1 MEVSPQQGP
10 NLKRLPNILLLMFG
24 IQSSFR
30 LWNSRRCVRPK
41 PVTFNHSQPI
51 AELYGALKRSKVGKA
66 PGPDSL
72 SMDWIKVSPLQSKH
86 LLLAHNSCLFAADA
100 PDSWKLARVAMIYK
114 GKGKDPRSPAS
125 YHPISLANSF
135 YKLYASMHQHTNT
148 ASHLRL
154 MIFCHPISSVFVNQ
168 DLLQLRS
175 FDSETSRTFWTSY
188 YMSTFSPWTGSR
200 LSTRSTA
207 RRCWPST
214 AFFISSSSRLPNR
227 AYSSTLINSNS
238 FGCMRTMMFR
248 FLLLSPLR
256 LLVSANIVG
265 ALIQYLILARWTIL
279 PTLDL
284 FLMPLLPLLLTAY
297 AVSARPP
304 LPTFSNKPIPIKRR
318 LQLHISQYGSE
329 SQTYTLAQLQRF
341 NALHVKVLRQ
351 IFGVKSIQKFV
362 LSPGACAPFR

>member
-1 MEVSPQQGP
+1 
-10 NLKRLPNILLLMFG
+10 MFG

-30 LWNSRRCVRPK
+30 LWNSRCCVRPK

-125 YHPISLANSF
+125 YRPISLANSF

-168 DLLQLRS
+168 DLHSGL
-175 FDSETSRTFWTSY
+175 
-188 YMSTFSPWTGSR
+188 
-200 LSTRSTA
+200 
-207 RRCWPST
+207 
-214 AFFISSSSRLPNR
+214 
-227 AYSSTLINSNS
+227 LI
-238 FGCMRTMMFR
+238 R
-248 FLLLSPLR
+248 R
-256 LLVSANIVG
+256 LLEHFERHTTCLPFLPGLAAGFRLGLPRGG
-265 ALIQYLILARWTIL
+265 A
-279 PTLDL
+279 DH
-284 FLMPLLPLLLTAY
+284 
-297 AVSARPP
+297 PP
-304 LPTFSNKPIPIKRR
+304 PSSYPPVPGF
-318 LQLHISQYGSE
+318 
-329 SQTYTLAQLQRF
+329 QT
-341 NALHVKVLRQ
+341 
-351 IFGVKSIQKFV
+351 G
-362 LSPGACAPFR
+362 PAPQPW